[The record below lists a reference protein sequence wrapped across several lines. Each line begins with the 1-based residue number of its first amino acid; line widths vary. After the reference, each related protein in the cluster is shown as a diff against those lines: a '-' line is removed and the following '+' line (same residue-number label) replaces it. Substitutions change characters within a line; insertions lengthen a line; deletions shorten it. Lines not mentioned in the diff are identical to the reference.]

1 MKKNFKIILLVVLLF
16 LFFSTGFF
24 FVGKIEPAEKINW
37 GIVFSQKHSERLGL
51 NWKENYLAI
60 LDDLKARHLKLVA
73 YWDLIEKEEGFYDFE
88 DLDWQINEAEKRNAK
103 VLLVIG
109 RRVPRWPECHIPNW
123 AGNSAESTQQQ
134 KVLALIEQIV
144 LRYKDNP
151 TIEFWQVENEPF
163 FPFGECPPLD
173 KKFLKK
179 EIDLVKSLDNQRPV
193 VISESGEFPLWFSAA
208 KFGDIVG
215 HTLYR
220 KVWVQELKIYF
231 TFPFPPIFY
240 HRKAWLI
247 NKLFHKRVICIELQ
261 AEPWGPTLLY
271 YSPLEEQEKTMDI
284 EQFRK
289 NIEFAKNTGIDTFYL
304 WGAEWWYWLKEK
316 QNDSRIWNEAR
327 NLFIY
332 RAPQQRGEGEEECEE
347 KFFFFRLVFDSTD
360 EVLFASK

>member
-1 MKKNFKIILLVVLLF
+1 MKKFLKKILLVILLF
-16 LFFSTGFF
+16 ILLLGCFF
-24 FVGKIEPAEKINW
+24 FVGKSKPAEKINW
-37 GIVFSQKHSERLGL
+37 GIVFSQKHSELLGL
-51 NWKENYLAI
+51 DWKGNYLAI
-60 LDDLKARHLKLVA
+60 LDDLKAKKLKLVA
-73 YWDLIEKEEGFYDFE
+73 YWDLIEKKEGVYSFE

-109 RRVPRWPECHIPNW
+109 RRLPRWPECHIPDW
-123 AGNSAESTQQQ
+123 AENSAESTQQQ
-134 KVLALIEQIV
+134 KVLALIEQII

-179 EIDLVKSLDNQRPV
+179 EVDLVKSLDTRATAKGEDERSSSTNQRPV
-193 VISESGEFPLWFSAA
+193 VVSESGEFPLWFNAA

-231 TFPFPPIFY
+231 TYPFPPIFY
-240 HRKAWLI
+240 GRKAWLI
-247 NKLFHKRVICIELQ
+247 NKLFHKKVICVELQ

-271 YSPLEEQEKTMDI
+271 DLPLEEQKKTMDI
-284 EQFRK
+284 EQFKK

-316 QNDSRIWNEAR
+316 QNDSRIWDEAR
-327 NLFIY
+327 DLFIY
-332 RAPQQRGEGEEECEE
+332 RAFT
-347 KFFFFRLVFDSTD
+347 K
-360 EVLFASK
+360 